1 MKVMYSQVVPNCS
14 SWSVEQKLISIT
26 LDGKYKL
33 CGSDTSLCVPGRDA
47 SEIELK
53 INHDLTLPQMSYN
66 FYCLQIGITT
76 PQRGKIMRLSLY
88 QDLSLQISHPVQE
101 SPFETLFEQ
110 WCGFFYV
117 PQEPY
122 KWNWCE
128 IRPTVFHPFPRRLKK
143 SNHLQMSLQRHQD
156 STFSQLFKTL
166 IVGPAGVWTRDLTS
180 QRTSTFPTE
189 PPRQQCC
196 IWKLGFRPSRSL
208 LYMKAMVG
216 L

>member
-33 CGSDTSLCVPGRDA
+33 CGSDISLCVPGRDA

-117 PQEPY
+117 PQ
-122 KWNWCE
+122 
-128 IRPTVFHPFPRRLKK
+128 
-143 SNHLQMSLQRHQD
+143 
-156 STFSQLFKTL
+156 
-166 IVGPAGVWTRDLTS
+166 
-180 QRTSTFPTE
+180 
-189 PPRQQCC
+189 
-196 IWKLGFRPSRSL
+196 
-208 LYMKAMVG
+208 
-216 L
+216 